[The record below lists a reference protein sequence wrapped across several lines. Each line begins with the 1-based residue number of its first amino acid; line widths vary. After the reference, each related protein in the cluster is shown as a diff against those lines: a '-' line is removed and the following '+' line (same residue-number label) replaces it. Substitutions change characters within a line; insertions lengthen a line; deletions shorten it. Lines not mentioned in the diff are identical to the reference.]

1 MAGTTCTELGVD
13 TLLQCVC
20 LTQVV
25 SGWYYLY
32 WAESRHSATVC
43 VCDAGCQRLVL
54 LVLG

>member
-43 VCDAGCQRLVL
+43 VSDAGRQWLVL